1 MATRS
6 TISMREVDNTVK
18 TIYSHWDGYPSH
30 NGKLLL
36 EHYTDLNK
44 IRELIN
50 LGDISVLDEHLHPT
64 DEGYI
69 RTFVGNDYVRIRTD
83 KPHSFEQRWDG
94 VCLFYKRDRKDKE
107 YDNVEPYRTYK
118 KFPNEGEEY
127 DYMFDIK
134 QNKWLVR
141 NNRHKKPVFRTLT
154 TQMCEKD

>member
-6 TISMREVDNTVK
+6 TISMREFDNTVK

-83 KPHSFEQRWDG
+83 KPHSFDQRWDV
-94 VCLFYKRDRKDKE
+94 VCLFYKRDRK
-107 YDNVEPYRTYK
+107 YK
-118 KFPNEGEEY
+118 
-127 DYMFDIK
+127 
-134 QNKWLVR
+134 
-141 NNRHKKPVFRTLT
+141 
-154 TQMCEKD
+154 